1 MRRQDRMSVASS
13 FPWALYGL
21 TVVQVLRDPGCIGCT
36 RSGSSS
42 KLYCL
47 ELFSGVG
54 SIWRAAA
61 RSGYPA
67 AGYDSNDTSD
77 QDITTR
83 VGFFRALSLTLSL
96 VPGALLWLA
105 PECSTFCYL
114 AQVIAQ
120 RTAYNQ
126 WEGNVTNPLVAK
138 ANAMVRAAMFLMNLA
153 WARGVRC
160 VLENPLGSRIWAM
173 LRAAR
178 AVCFPEWIAGV
189 MRCAYS
195 EEPVGDRLWK
205 RYRLLCTEP

>member
-1 MRRQDRMSVASS
+1 MYVASS

-21 TVVQVLRDPGCIGCT
+21 TVVQVLLGPGCIGRT
-36 RSGSSS
+36 HSGSSS

-54 SIWRAAA
+54 SIWRGAA

-114 AQVIAQ
+114 AQVVAQ
-120 RTAYNQ
+120 RTAYN
-126 WEGNVTNPLVAK
+126 
-138 ANAMVRAAMFLMNLA
+138 
-153 WARGVRC
+153 
-160 VLENPLGSRIWAM
+160 
-173 LRAAR
+173 
-178 AVCFPEWIAGV
+178 
-189 MRCAYS
+189 
-195 EEPVGDRLWK
+195 
-205 RYRLLCTEP
+205 